1 MHAVRNIRLCT
12 KDCICLFVCP
22 TGATDT
28 ETGQID
34 ASKCLD
40 GCRLCVDACPSH
52 AIFLLPKN
60 YAPQKK
66 KSETTTE
73 ALRELARSKA
83 KQEKLAQDIADE
95 TDDPIVK
102 QLATTLVR
110 STRILQEDLH
120 RESGFMLPQDAITK
134 EFLKKQL
141 EKNSKDKDFPREAVG
156 RLLELL

>member
-66 KSETTTE
+66 KSETTVD
-73 ALRELARSKA
+73 ALRELAKSKA
-83 KQEKLAQDIADE
+83 RQEKLAQDLSDTTE
-95 TDDPIVK
+95 DPIIK

-110 STRILQEDLH
+110 SNRILQEDLH
-120 RESGFMLPQDAITK
+120 RESGFMLPQSSTTR
-134 EFLKKQL
+134 EFLKEQL
-141 EKNSKDKDFPREAVG
+141 EKNTEEKDFPKEAVQ

>member
-28 ETGQID
+28 ENGQID

-52 AIFLLPKN
+52 AIFLLPRA
-60 YAPQKK
+60 YATQQKK
-66 KSETTTE
+66 SGKTVD
-73 ALRELARSKA
+73 ALRELAKSKA
-83 KQEKLAQDIADE
+83 RQEKLDQDLADT
-95 TDDPIVK
+95 TDDPLVK
-102 QLATTLVR
+102 QLATALVR
-110 STRILQEDLH
+110 SNRILQEDLH
-120 RESGFMLPQDAITK
+120 RESGFMLPQASITK
-134 EFLKKQL
+134 DFLMEQL
-141 EKNSKDKDFPREAVG
+141 EKNTEDKSFPKEAVQ

>member
-66 KSETTTE
+66 KSETTVK

-83 KQEKLAQDIADE
+83 KQEMLANHIATE
-95 TDDPIVK
+95 TKDPIVK
-102 QLATTLVR
+102 QLAATLVR
-110 STRILQEDLH
+110 SNRILQEDLH
-120 RESGFMLPQDAITK
+120 RESGFMLPQDGVTK
-134 EFLKKQL
+134 EFLKEQL
-141 EKNSKDKDFPREAVG
+141 EKNNKDKDFPKEAVE

>member
-60 YAPQKK
+60 YAPQQK
-66 KSETTTE
+66 KSETTVE
-73 ALRELARSKA
+73 ALRDLAKSKA
-83 KQEKLAQDIADE
+83 KQEKLALEIASE
-95 TDDPIVK
+95 TKDPIVR
-102 QLATTLVR
+102 QLATTLAR

-134 EFLKKQL
+134 AFLKEQL
-141 EKNSKDKDFPREAVG
+141 ASNKDKDFPREAVQ

>member
-52 AIFLLPKN
+52 AIFLVPET
-60 YAPQKK
+60 YATQQK
-66 KSETTTE
+66 KSEKTVD
-73 ALRELARSKA
+73 ALRELAKSKA
-83 KQEKLAQDIADE
+83 RQEKLAQTLADT

-110 STRILQEDLH
+110 SNRILQEDLH
-120 RESGFMLPQDAITK
+120 RESGFMLPQASITR
-134 EFLKKQL
+134 EFLKEQL
-141 EKNSKDKDFPREAVG
+141 ERNTEEKDFPKEAVQ

>member
-60 YAPQKK
+60 YAPQQE
-66 KSETTTE
+66 KSEATVV
-73 ALRELARSKA
+73 ALRELAKSKA
-83 KQEKLAQDIADE
+83 KQEKLALEIANE

-102 QLATTLVR
+102 QLATTLAR
-110 STRILQEDLH
+110 STRILQEDLY
-120 RESGFMLPQDAITK
+120 RESGFMLPQDSVTR
-134 EFLKKQL
+134 EFLKEQL
-141 EKNSKDKDFPREAVG
+141 RTNKDKEFPKEDVK

>member
-52 AIFLLPKN
+52 AIFLLPEN
-60 YAPQKK
+60 YAPQKV
-66 KSETTTE
+66 KSTETVQ
-73 ALRELARSKA
+73 ALRLLATSKA
-83 KQEKLAQDIADE
+83 KQERLAQDIANQ
-95 TDDPIVK
+95 TTDPIVK
-102 QLATTLVR
+102 QLATTLAR
-110 STRILQEDLH
+110 SNRILQEDLY
-120 RESGFMLPQDAITK
+120 RESGFMLPQDSITK
-134 EFLKKQL
+134 EFLQKQL
-141 EKNSKDKDFPREAVG
+141 ANNKDKDFPKEAVE

>member
-1 MHAVRNIRLCT
+1 MYAVRNIRLCT

-34 ASKCLD
+34 ASRCLD
-40 GCRLCVDACPSH
+40 GCRLCMDACPSH

-60 YAPQKK
+60 YADQQKK
-66 KSETTTE
+66 TDTTIK
-73 ALRELARSKA
+73 ALRELAISKA
-83 KQEKLAQDIADE
+83 KQERLATDIANE
-95 TDDPIVK
+95 TTDPIVK

-120 RESGFMLPQDAITK
+120 RESGFMLPQDAITRD
-134 EFLKKQL
+134 FLKEQL
-141 EKNSKDKDFPREAVG
+141 ESNKDKDFPKEAVE

>member
-34 ASKCLD
+34 ASKCID

-52 AIFLLPKN
+52 AIFLLPDN

-66 KSETTTE
+66 KSETTIRS
-73 ALRELARSKA
+73 LRDLARSKV
-83 KQEKLAQDIADE
+83 KQENLAIKIANE
-95 TDDPIVK
+95 TKDPIVK
-102 QLATTLVR
+102 QVATTLAR
-110 STRILQEDLH
+110 STRILQEDLY
-120 RESGFMLPQDAITK
+120 RESGFMLPQDTITK
-134 EFLKKQL
+134 DFLKEQL
-141 EKNSKDKDFPREAVG
+141 ENNTDKDFPKEAAK

>member
-12 KDCICLFVCP
+12 KDCVCLFVCP

-34 ASKCLD
+34 AARCLD

-60 YAPQKK
+60 YADQQKK
-66 KSETTTE
+66 TDTTIK
-73 ALRELARSKA
+73 ALRELAISKA
-83 KQEKLAQDIADE
+83 KQEKLAQAIANE

-102 QLATTLVR
+102 QLANTLVR

-120 RESGFMLPQDAITK
+120 RESGFMLPQDVITK
-134 EFLKKQL
+134 DFLQGEL
-141 EKNSKDKDFPREAVG
+141 EANSKDKDFPREAVE

>member
-60 YAPQKK
+60 YAQKPE
-66 KSETTTE
+66 KSRVVVGE
-73 ALRELARSKA
+73 LRAIARSKA
-83 KQEKLAQDIADE
+83 KQEKLALEIASSTSDSV
-95 TDDPIVK
+95 VK
-102 QLATTLVR
+102 QIATTIAR
-110 STRILQEDLH
+110 SNRILQEDLY
-120 RESGFMLPQDAITK
+120 RESGFMLPQDSVTK
-134 EFLKKQL
+134 TFLKEQL
-141 EKNSKDKDFPREAVG
+141 EKNKDKDFPREAVE

>member
-34 ASKCLD
+34 ASKCID

-52 AIFLLPKN
+52 AIFLLPDS
-60 YAPQKK
+60 YAPQQE
-66 KSETTTE
+66 KSDTTVK
-73 ALRELARSKA
+73 ALRELAKSKA
-83 KQEKLAQDIADE
+83 KQEKLAQKLADE
-95 TDDPIVK
+95 TKDPIVK
-102 QLATTLVR
+102 QLANTLVR
-110 STRILQEDLH
+110 SNRILQEDLH
-120 RESGFMLPQDAITK
+120 RESGFMLPQDSITK
-134 EFLKKQL
+134 EFLKEQL
-141 EKNSKDKDFPREAVG
+141 DNNKDKDFPRETVE

>member
-52 AIFLLPKN
+52 AIFLLPRN
-60 YAPQKK
+60 YAPQQK
-66 KSETTTE
+66 KSEATVQ
-73 ALRELARSKA
+73 ALRELAQSKA
-83 KQEKLAQDIADE
+83 KQERLAQEIANE
-95 TDDPIVK
+95 ATDPVLK
-102 QLATTLVR
+102 QLANTLVR

-120 RESGFMLPQDAITK
+120 RESGFMLPQDIVTRT
-134 EFLKKQL
+134 FLKGQL
-141 EKNSKDKDFPREAVG
+141 EKNKDKEFPREAVQ

>member
-52 AIFLLPKN
+52 AIFLLPRN
-60 YAPQKK
+60 YAPQQK
-66 KSETTTE
+66 KSEVTVQ
-73 ALRELARSKA
+73 ALRELAKSKA
-83 KQEKLAQDIADE
+83 QQEKLALEIASE
-95 TDDPIVK
+95 TKDPIVR
-102 QLATTLVR
+102 QLATTLAR
-110 STRILQEDLH
+110 STRILQEDLY

-134 EFLKKQL
+134 DFLKEQL
-141 EKNSKDKDFPREAVG
+141 ASNKDKEFPREAVE

>member
-60 YAPQKK
+60 YAPQQK
-66 KSETTTE
+66 KSEVTVE
-73 ALRELARSKA
+73 ALQALATSKA
-83 KQEKLAQDIADE
+83 KQEKLALEIASSTSDSV
-95 TDDPIVK
+95 VK
-102 QLATTLVR
+102 QIATTIAR
-110 STRILQEDLH
+110 SNRILQEDLY
-120 RESGFMLPQDAITK
+120 RESGFMLPQDSVTK
-134 EFLKKQL
+134 EFLKQQL
-141 EKNSKDKDFPREAVG
+141 NRNKDKAFPKEVVE

>member
-60 YAPQKK
+60 YAPQQK
-66 KSETTTE
+66 KSETTTK
-73 ALRELARSKA
+73 ALRELAKSKVQ
-83 KQEKLAQDIADE
+83 QEKMAQAIANE
-95 TDDPIVK
+95 TKDPIVK
-102 QLATTLVR
+102 QLANTLVR
-110 STRILQEDLH
+110 STRILQEDLY
-120 RESGFMLPQDAITK
+120 RQSGFMLPQDSITK
-134 EFLKKQL
+134 EFLKEQL
-141 EKNSKDKDFPREAVG
+141 EKNSKKKDFPKEDVK

>member
-60 YAPQKK
+60 YADQQKK
-66 KSETTTE
+66 TDTTKK

-83 KQEKLAQDIADE
+83 KQERLAQAIAHE
-95 TDDPIVK
+95 TDDLILK
-102 QLATTLVR
+102 QLANTLVR
-110 STRILQEDLH
+110 STRILQEDLY

-134 EFLKKQL
+134 DFLKGL
-141 EKNSKDKDFPREAVG
+141 LATNKDKDFPREAVE

>member
-52 AIFLLPKN
+52 AIYLLPKN
-60 YAPQKK
+60 YAPQQK
-66 KSETTTE
+66 KSDVTVE
-73 ALRELARSKA
+73 ALRALARSKA
-83 KQEKLAQDIADE
+83 KQEKLARDIANE

-102 QLATTLVR
+102 QLANTLAR
-110 STRILQEDLH
+110 SNRILQEDLH
-120 RESGFMLPQDAITK
+120 RESGFMLPQDAVTR
-134 EFLKKQL
+134 EFLKEQL
-141 EKNSKDKDFPREAVG
+141 ASNKDENFPKEAVE

>member
-52 AIFLLPKN
+52 AIFLLPNN
-60 YAPQKK
+60 YAPQQK
-66 KSETTTE
+66 KSEATTK

-83 KQEKLAQDIADE
+83 QQEKMAQAIANE

-102 QLATTLVR
+102 QLANTLVR
-110 STRILQEDLH
+110 STRILQEDIH
-120 RESGFMLPQDAITK
+120 RESGFMLPQDAITRD
-134 EFLKKQL
+134 FLKEQL
-141 EKNSKDKDFPREAVG
+141 ASNKDKDFPKEAVE
-156 RLLELL
+156 RLLQLL